1 MNFVSLLEG
10 LEFVRRRWEYRREGN
25 FRKTSK
31 LERKTASD
39 KCQWVKRGIEKSR
52 VVENLEQ
59 AALGL
64 PSVDPNTYI
73 LGGAL
78 FIEPPPMND
87 PNKRAVKKLRKTPT
101 RK

>member
-1 MNFVSLLEG
+1 MRIIQR
-10 LEFVRRRWEYRREGN
+10 LEFLRRRWKYRREGN
-25 FRKTSK
+25 FPWKSK
-31 LERKTASD
+31 VERKAASD
-39 KCQWVKRGIEKSR
+39 KCQWIKRGIEKSR
-52 VVENLEQ
+52 IVENLEQ

-87 PNKRAVKKLRKTPT
+87 LNKRAVKKLRKTPT